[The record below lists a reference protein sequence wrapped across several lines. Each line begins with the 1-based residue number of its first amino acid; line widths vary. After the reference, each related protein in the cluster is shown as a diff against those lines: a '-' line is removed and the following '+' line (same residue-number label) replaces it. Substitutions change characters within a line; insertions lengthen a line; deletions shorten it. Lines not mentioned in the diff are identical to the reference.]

1 MKIKS
6 FILLFFLLLLPQL
19 NSNALC
25 KTGDK
30 VENCMKSRKHLK
42 WTSKDF
48 QTRAP
53 GLAVTGYLEN
63 QSLFLSFNQSFNDA
77 RVVIIDAV
85 TGSVVYDSRITG
97 NSLIVPSIDES
108 CSTLYLEITIGDMK
122 ITGEIDLD

>member
-6 FILLFFLLLLPQL
+6 FILFLFLIFACINVFSKAEPQVEYTL
-19 NSNALC
+19 RQHKKIRWTQENA
-25 KTGDK
+25 
-30 VENCMKSRKHLK
+30 S
-42 WTSKDF
+42 
-48 QTRAP
+48 TRAP
-53 GLAVTGYLEN
+53 GLILTGYLED

-77 RVVIIDAV
+77 RVVIIDAA
-85 TGSVVYDSRITG
+85 TENVVYDSRITG

>member
-1 MKIKS
+1 
-6 FILLFFLLLLPQL
+6 
-19 NSNALC
+19 
-25 KTGDK
+25 
-30 VENCMKSRKHLK
+30 MKSRKYLIK
-42 WTSKDF
+42 WASKDP

-53 GLAVTGYLEN
+53 GLAVNGYLED

-77 RVVIIDAV
+77 RVVILDLA
-85 TGSVVYDSRITG
+85 TGNVVYDSRITG